1 MPATMVSFSIPVF
14 RRSLTNLSAILD
26 KAAAH
31 AQERKIDPAALLDA
45 RLYPDMLTFT
55 RQVQLATDFAKGAAA
70 RLAGDAPP
78 KFDDVEVG
86 FAQLKERITRTIA
99 LLDSVAPER
108 VNGSEERQIELKT
121 ATRTLRFSGLD
132 FLAHF
137 ALPNFFFHVTTA
149 YAILRHNGVPIGKED
164 FLGSN

>member
-1 MPATMVSFSIPVF
+1 MRASMYSLSVPVF

-31 AQERKIDPAALLDA
+31 VQERKIDPAALLDA
-45 RLYPDMLTFT
+45 RLYPDMFTFT
-55 RQVQLATDFAKGAAA
+55 RQVQLASDFAKGTPA
-70 RLAGDAPP
+70 RLAGDTPP

-99 LLDSVAPER
+99 FLDGFKPEQ
-108 VNGSEERQIELKT
+108 VDGSEDRAIELKGPE
-121 ATRTLRFSGLD
+121 RTLRFSGFD
-132 FLAHF
+132 YLAHF

-149 YAILRHNGVPIGKED
+149 YDILRHNGVPIGKRD
-164 FLGSN
+164 FLGPD

>member
-1 MPATMVSFSIPVF
+1 MPATMYSFSIPVF
-14 RRSLTNLSAILD
+14 RKSLTNLSAILD

-55 RQVQLATDFAKGAAA
+55 RQIQLATDFAKGAAA

-86 FAQLKERITRTIA
+86 FAQLKERIARTIA
-99 LLDSVAPER
+99 LLDSVGPER
-108 VNGSEERQIELKT
+108 INGSEERQIELKT
-121 ATRTLRFSGLD
+121 ATRTLTFSGLD

-149 YAILRHNGVPIGKED
+149 YAILRHNGVPIGKDD
-164 FLGSN
+164 FLGRS

>member
-1 MPATMVSFSIPVF
+1 MPATMYSFSIPVF
-14 RRSLTNLSAILD
+14 RKSLTNLSAILD

-55 RQVQLATDFAKGAAA
+55 RQIQLATDFAKGAAA

-86 FAQLKERITRTIA
+86 FAQLKERIARTIA
-99 LLDSVAPER
+99 LLDSVGPER
-108 VNGSEERQIELKT
+108 INGSEERQLELKT
-121 ATRTLRFSGLD
+121 ATRTLTFSGLD

-149 YAILRHNGVPIGKED
+149 YAILRHNGVPIGKDD
-164 FLGSN
+164 FLGRS